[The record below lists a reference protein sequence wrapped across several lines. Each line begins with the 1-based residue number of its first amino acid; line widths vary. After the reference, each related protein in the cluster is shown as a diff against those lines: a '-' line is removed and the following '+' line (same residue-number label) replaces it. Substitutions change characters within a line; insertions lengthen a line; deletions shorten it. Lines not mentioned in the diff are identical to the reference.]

1 MSNGFLPLSRTELL
15 ADGITQPDFVYVS
28 GDAYVDHSSFGTA
41 IICRLLQSRGYSVAL
56 ICQPDWRD
64 DASIQEYGEPR
75 LGFLVS
81 SGNMDSM
88 VNHYTVAKKR
98 RHQDAYSPGGVIGK
112 RPDYAVIVYCNL
124 IRRTYK
130 HTPIII
136 GGIICYLLL
145 PVVNRLERLFNR
157 DKEHGWARSVSVLLT
172 FAVIA
177 AAVILVLAMIVISI
191 YKNVGALNIESI
203 TNLYT
208 ILKEEYAEVAKYL
221 EQVMESF
228 NISSGR
234 ISTILKSA
242 AGAIENFFSGLLFGV
257 IFAVYFL
264 LDKKNSIVSYWN
276 RAFRLIFGD
285 KAQKQLR
292 FFMKDADNAFSG
304 YIRGQMVDAA
314 IVGVMASIALAVA
327 GVPYAVLIGVCI
339 GFGNLIPY
347 FGPVV
352 GYAAVVIVCLPTGN
366 FAKMIIGLA
375 IIAVIMFVDG
385 NIINPRLL
393 SENVDVHPLLVVAAL
408 LGGGVLGGIAG
419 MLIAVPTA
427 ALLKLQFDRYLQKIE
442 DSRETPE

>member
-1 MSNGFLPLSRTELL
+1 MIKRFLKGLDQKYLKICMYAAITVLVTVIAGAL
-15 ADGITQPDFVYVS
+15 AFSTGPFWSKLWAIF
-28 GDAYVDHSSFGTA
+28 TA
-41 IICRLLQSRGYSVAL
+41 VL
-56 ICQPDWRD
+56 
-64 DASIQEYGEPR
+64 
-75 LGFLVS
+75 
-81 SGNMDSM
+81 
-88 VNHYTVAKKR
+88 K
-98 RHQDAYSPGGVIGK
+98 
-112 RPDYAVIVYCNL
+112 
-124 IRRTYK
+124 
-130 HTPIII
+130 PIII

-191 YKNVGALNIESI
+191 YKNVGAFNIESI

-285 KAQKQLR
+285 KAQEQLR
-292 FFMKDADNAFSG
+292 FFMNRRYGFYRAGCRGCPLCSAHRRKHRFRKSDPVFRTGRGLRSSCDRVSHFGKLHQDAHRFSDHRGHNVCRRKHYQPQAFVGECRCSPPFG
-304 YIRGQMVDAA
+304 SRGTAWRRRTGRHCRHADRRTHSRAFET
-314 IVGVMASIALAVA
+314 AV
-327 GVPYAVLIGVCI
+327 
-339 GFGNLIPY
+339 
-347 FGPVV
+347 
-352 GYAAVVIVCLPTGN
+352 
-366 FAKMIIGLA
+366 
-375 IIAVIMFVDG
+375 
-385 NIINPRLL
+385 
-393 SENVDVHPLLVVAAL
+393 
-408 LGGGVLGGIAG
+408 
-419 MLIAVPTA
+419 
-427 ALLKLQFDRYLQKIE
+427 
-442 DSRETPE
+442 